1 MLNLDDNNL
10 SLGVLGFNV
19 NTVVLVVARFL
30 IRFAVKQL
38 HDSHFLLYQYR
49 DKTLEHHKISL
60 AAKYVLRCPVKTY
73 VLTVTHLN
81 SFLLIFTFL
90 FHSV

>member
-1 MLNLDDNNL
+1 MLVRPSFFHVFSDDLGYSIEHPLQIICLSGLLNLDDNNL

-38 HDSHFLLYQYR
+38 HDSHFLLYQY
-49 DKTLEHHKISL
+49 
-60 AAKYVLRCPVKTY
+60 
-73 VLTVTHLN
+73 
-81 SFLLIFTFL
+81 
-90 FHSV
+90 